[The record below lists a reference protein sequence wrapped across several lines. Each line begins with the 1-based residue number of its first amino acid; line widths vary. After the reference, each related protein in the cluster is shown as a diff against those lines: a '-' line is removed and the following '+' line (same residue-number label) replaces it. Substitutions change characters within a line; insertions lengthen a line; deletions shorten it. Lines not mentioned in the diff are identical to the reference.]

1 MTQSRATVVHA
12 VPTESPNIRRLVLQV
27 DHRDRLTVPEVA
39 DAAVGVYLPG
49 PDGHLPQSTF
59 KDGVW
64 GFHDEETY
72 PEGRNYS
79 IRRVTD
85 EGLVI
90 DFVLHEHG
98 IATTWAKGAQP
109 GSEVVLA
116 HGRSWYEP
124 SPEVTWMLLVADLAG
139 LPALARIIEELPD
152 GVRAVA
158 VVEVLDE
165 QDLAYLPE
173 HPAVEVV
180 PLVGTGNGQS
190 PSRIAE
196 HALQVPL
203 PTGDTAYCWLG
214 AEAAESRAVR
224 KHLRRENGWTP
235 DQFDI
240 VGYWRF
246 DAEAWLAK
254 FEPQA
259 DELVAVYTQAVA
271 EGKSDS
277 EASAIYDEALERAG
291 L

>member
-12 VPTESPNIRRLVLQV
+12 EPTESPNIRRLVLQV
-27 DHRDRLTVPEVA
+27 DHPDRLTVPQVA

-49 PDGHLPQSTF
+49 ADGRLPKSTLR
-59 KDGVW
+59 DGVW

-79 IRRVTD
+79 IRRESA
-85 EGLVI
+85 EGLVV

-98 IATTWAKGAQP
+98 IATTWAAAAEVGA
-109 GSEVVLA
+109 ETVLA

-124 SPEVTWMLLVADLAG
+124 SPDVTWMLLVADLAG
-139 LPALARIIEELPD
+139 LPALARIIEELPA

-158 VVEVLDE
+158 VVEVIDE
-165 QDLAYLPE
+165 QDLDYLPW
-173 HPAVEVV
+173 HDAVEVIPV
-180 PLVGTGNGQS
+180 IGSGNGRS

-196 HALQVPL
+196 RTLEVPL
-203 PTGDTAYCWLG
+203 PQDEIAYCWLG

-224 KHLRRENGWTP
+224 KHLRRTSGWTP

-240 VGYWRF
+240 IGYWRF
-246 DAEAWLAK
+246 DAEAWFAK
-254 FEPQA
+254 FEPRA

-277 EASAIYDEALERAG
+277 EASEIYDEALERAG